1 MRIDYFDFEHTA
13 KAVYAMNPTSRTMY
27 SSWVELREFMVSIA
41 YRYAFESNSF
51 STGGFVLTAYDGHD
65 GERVVRASVSGWLAT
80 KYLEDQLET
89 A

>member
-1 MRIDYFDFEHTA
+1 MRIDDFDFDHTA

-51 STGGFVLTAYDGHD
+51 STGGFVLTAYDSH